1 MSGKHAIA
9 VAIEPSG
16 QPHRA
21 RSRPSPGPGA
31 PPGPGLLVRPTASPI
46 LKDVGLFIA
55 LAAVYFLA
63 GKLGLRLAFVHVSAT
78 TVWPPTGIAL
88 AAFLLL
94 GVRVWPAI
102 FAGAFFVNLTTA
114 GSLATSIGIGAGN
127 TLEGVVAAYLVNR
140 FANGQRALQHSGDI
154 VKFALLAAVVSTT
167 VAATCGVTSLSL
179 GGFARW
185 QDYGDIWLTW
195 WLGDAGGDLV
205 VAPVV
210 LLWATGPHW
219 PPRRAQLFEA
229 SLLVACL
236 VLVGELVFGG
246 LPPDAYRNIPLEFVC
261 IPFLLWAALR
271 FGARG
276 AATALVLLCVIAIR
290 GTLQG
295 LGPFD
300 VPRIAMTQSS
310 TRAVA
315 AIRGTLQGLGPFVW
329 GTADESLVLLQA
341 FMGVTAVTT
350 LILAAVVA
358 ERGRTARRLRLLSV
372 TDALT
377 GLANYRQLI
386 GVLEAEIRRS
396 QRTERPFAVLFF
408 DVDGLKRINDR
419 HGHLVGSRALCR
431 LAEVLHVSCR
441 AVDTAARF
449 GGDEFAVVLPETD
462 EEEARRVGERVLE
475 RLAGDFERPRI
486 RASVGVAVY
495 PRDGGTAEALLGAA
509 DRLLYEMKAQGRGKS
524 S

>member
-1 MSGKHAIA
+1 MSGKDSIA
-9 VAIEPSG
+9 PATEMSG
-16 QPHRA
+16 RPHPA
-21 RSRPSPGPGA
+21 RSRPTPRAGA
-31 PPGPGLLVRPTASPI
+31 PRVADHTARPTPSRI
-46 LKDVGLFIA
+46 LKDVRLFIA
-55 LAAVYFLA
+55 LAAVYFVA

-102 FAGAFFVNLTTA
+102 FVGAFLVNLTTA
-114 GSLATSIGIGAGN
+114 GSLATSIGIAAGN

-140 FANGQRALQHSGDI
+140 FANGPRALQHSGDI
-154 VKFALLAAVVSTT
+154 VRFALLAAVVSTT
-167 VAATCGVTSLSL
+167 VAATFGVTSLSL

-195 WLGDAGGDLV
+195 WLGDAAGDLV
-205 VAPVV
+205 VAPVL
-210 LLWATGPHW
+210 LLWATGPRW

-229 SLLVACL
+229 GLLIACL
-236 VLVGELVFGG
+236 VFVGELVFGG
-246 LPPDAYRNIPLEFVC
+246 LFPAEYKHYPLEFVC
-261 IPFLLWAALR
+261 IPFLLWAAFR

-276 AATALVLLCVIAIR
+276 AATALVLLCGIAIR
-290 GTLQG
+290 GTLEG
-295 LGPFD
+295 F
-300 VPRIAMTQSS
+300 
-310 TRAVA
+310 
-315 AIRGTLQGLGPFVW
+315 GPFVW
-329 GTADESLVLLQA
+329 GTHNESLLLLQA

-350 LILAAVVA
+350 LILGAVVA
-358 ERGRTARRLRLLSV
+358 ERSRSAAQLRLLAV

-386 GVLEAEIRRS
+386 TVLEGEIRRS
-396 QRTERPFAVLFF
+396 QRTERPFAVLFL

-419 HGHLVGSRALCR
+419 HGHVVGSRALCR

-462 EEEARRVGERVLE
+462 EAEARRVADRVLE
-475 RLAGDFERPRI
+475 RVASDLERPRMA
-486 RASVGVAVY
+486 ASIGVAVY
-495 PRDGGTAEALLGAA
+495 PRDGGSAEALLGAA
-509 DRLLYEMKAQGRGKS
+509 DRLVYEMKAQGRRKC
-524 S
+524 

>member
-114 GSLATSIGIGAGN
+114 GSLAPSIGIGAGN
-127 TLEGVVAAYLVNR
+127 TLRGVVAAYLVNR
-140 FANGQRALQHSGDI
+140 FANGPRALQHSGDI
-154 VKFALLAAVVSTT
+154 VRFALLAAVVSTT
-167 VAATCGVTSLSL
+167 VAATFGVTSLSL

-195 WLGDAGGDLV
+195 WLGDAAGDLV
-205 VAPVV
+205 VAPV
-210 LLWATGPHW
+210 LLLLATGPPW
-219 PPRRAQLFEA
+219 PPRRAQSVEA
-229 SLLVACL
+229 RPLIACL
-236 VLVGELVFGG
+236 VFVGELVFGG
-246 LPPDAYRNIPLEFVC
+246 LFPAEYKNYPLEFVC
-261 IPFLLWAALR
+261 IPFVLWAAFR

-290 GTLQG
+290 GTLEG
-295 LGPFD
+295 F
-300 VPRIAMTQSS
+300 
-310 TRAVA
+310 
-315 AIRGTLQGLGPFVW
+315 GPFV
-329 GTADESLVLLQA
+329 GRTPNESLLLLQA

-358 ERGRTARRLRLLSV
+358 ERSRSSAQLRLLAG
-372 TDALT
+372 TDAVT
-377 GLANYRQLI
+377 GLAHYRQLVT
-386 GVLEAEIRRS
+386 VLEGGIRRS
-396 QRTERPFAVLFF
+396 QRTERAV
-408 DVDGLKRINDR
+408 
-419 HGHLVGSRALCR
+419 A
-431 LAEVLHVSCR
+431 
-441 AVDTAARF
+441 
-449 GGDEFAVVLPETD
+449 GGF
-462 EEEARRVGERVLE
+462 LE
-475 RLAGDFERPRI
+475 RGGLERI
-486 RASVGVAVY
+486 HG
-495 PRDGGTAEALLGAA
+495 
-509 DRLLYEMKAQGRGKS
+509 
-524 S
+524 

>member
-1 MSGKHAIA
+1 MSGKDSIA
-9 VAIEPSG
+9 PATEMSG
-16 QPHRA
+16 RPHPA
-21 RSRPSPGPGA
+21 RSRPTPRAGA
-31 PPGPGLLVRPTASPI
+31 PRVADHTARPTPSRI
-46 LKDVGLFIA
+46 LKDVRLFIA
-55 LAAVYFLA
+55 LAAVYFVA

-127 TLEGVVAAYLVNR
+127 TLEGLVAAYLVNR
-140 FANGQRALQHSGDI
+140 FANGRRALQHSGDI

-246 LPPDAYRNIPLEFVC
+246 LLPDAYRNIPLEFVC

-295 LGPFD
+295 LGPF
-300 VPRIAMTQSS
+300 
-310 TRAVA
+310 
-315 AIRGTLQGLGPFVW
+315 VW
-329 GTADESLVLLQA
+329 GTANESLVLLQA

-431 LAEVLHVSCR
+431 MAEVLHVSCR

>member
-1 MSGKHAIA
+1 MSSKQA
-9 VAIEPSG
+9 VASTKESS
-16 QPHRA
+16 A
-21 RSRPSPGPGA
+21 RSRRERSRPTPGPSA
-31 PPGPGLLVRPTASPI
+31 PPVRDHLVRPTRLPI
-46 LKDVGLFIA
+46 LKDAGLFVA
-55 LAAVYFLA
+55 LAAVYFVA

-114 GSLATSIGIGAGN
+114 GSLATSIGIAGGN

-140 FANGQRALQHSGDI
+140 FARGHRALQRGGD
-154 VKFALLAAVVSTT
+154 VFRFAVLAGVVSTT

-195 WLGDAGGDLV
+195 WLGDAGGALV

-210 LLWATGPHW
+210 LLWAAGPHW

-229 SLLVACL
+229 SLLIACL
-236 VLVGELVFGG
+236 VLAGEVVFDG
-246 LPPDAYRNIPLEFVC
+246 LLPAAYRNTPLEFVC
-261 IPFLLWAALR
+261 IPFLLWAAFR

-276 AATALVLLCVIAIR
+276 AATALVLLCGIAIR
-290 GTLQG
+290 GTLHG
-295 LGPFD
+295 F
-300 VPRIAMTQSS
+300 
-310 TRAVA
+310 
-315 AIRGTLQGLGPFVW
+315 GPFVW
-329 GTADESLVLLQA
+329 GTPNESLVLLQA

-350 LILAAVVA
+350 LVLGAVVA
-358 ERGRTARRLRLLSV
+358 ERSRGARQLRLLAV

-386 GVLEAEIRRS
+386 AVLEAEIRRS
-396 QRTERPFAVLFF
+396 QRTERPFAVLFL

-419 HGHLVGSRALCR
+419 HGHVIGSRALCR
-431 LAEVLHVSCR
+431 MAEVLHASCR

-462 EEEARRVGERVLE
+462 ETEARRVADRVLE
-475 RLAGDFERPRI
+475 RVAGDLERPRI
-486 RASVGVAVY
+486 GASVGVAVY
-495 PRDGGTAEALLGAA
+495 PQDGGTAEALLGAA
-509 DRLLYEMKAQGRGKS
+509 DRLLYEMKAQGRRK
-524 S
+524 

>member
-1 MSGKHAIA
+1 MADHPAGP
-9 VAIEPSG
+9 VPS
-16 QPHRA
+16 R
-21 RSRPSPGPGA
+21 
-31 PPGPGLLVRPTASPI
+31 I
-46 LKDVGLFIA
+46 LKEVGLFTA
-55 LAAVYFLA
+55 LTAVYFVA

-94 GVRVWPAI
+94 GLRVWPAI
-102 FAGAFFVNLTTA
+102 FVGAFFVNLTTA

-127 TLEGVVAAYLVNR
+127 TLEGLVAAYLINR
-140 FANGQRALQHSGDI
+140 FANGRRALQHSGDI

-195 WLGDAGGDLV
+195 WLGDAGGVLV

-229 SLLVACL
+229 GLLIACL
-236 VLVGELVFGG
+236 VLAGEVAFGG
-246 LPPDAYRNIPLEFVC
+246 LLPAAYSNTPLEFVC
-261 IPFLLWAALR
+261 IPFLLWAAFR

-276 AATALVLLCVIAIR
+276 GATALVLVCGIAIR

-295 LGPFD
+295 F
-300 VPRIAMTQSS
+300 
-310 TRAVA
+310 
-315 AIRGTLQGLGPFVW
+315 GPFVW
-329 GTADESLVLLQA
+329 GTHNESLLLLQS
-341 FMGVTAVTT
+341 FIGVTAVTT
-350 LILAAVVA
+350 LILAAVLA
-358 ERGRTARRLRLLSV
+358 ERSRATRRLRLQSV

-386 GVLEAEIRRS
+386 AVLEAEIRRS

-431 LAEVLHVSCR
+431 MAEVLHVSCR

-462 EEEARRVGERVLE
+462 EAQARRVGERVLG
-475 RLAGDFERPRI
+475 RLTGDLERPRI
-486 RASVGVAVY
+486 AASMGVAVY
-495 PRDGGTAEALLGAA
+495 PGDGGTAEALLGAA
-509 DRLLYEMKAQGRGKS
+509 DHLLYEMKGQGGARAR
-524 S
+524 

>member
-1 MSGKHAIA
+1 MSGKHA
-9 VAIEPSG
+9 VAFATKPS
-16 QPHRA
+16 A
-21 RSRPSPGPGA
+21 RSRRASSQPTPGPGA
-31 PPGPGLLVRPTASPI
+31 PPGPGLVRPTASPI

-55 LAAVYFLA
+55 LAAIYFVA

-94 GVRVWPAI
+94 GLRVWPAI

-127 TLEGVVAAYLVNR
+127 TLEGLVAAYLVNR
-140 FANGQRALQHSGDI
+140 FANGRRALQHSGDI

-210 LLWATGPHW
+210 L
-219 PPRRAQLFEA
+219 
-229 SLLVACL
+229 
-236 VLVGELVFGG
+236 
-246 LPPDAYRNIPLEFVC
+246 
-261 IPFLLWAALR
+261 
-271 FGARG
+271 
-276 AATALVLLCVIAIR
+276 
-290 GTLQG
+290 
-295 LGPFD
+295 
-300 VPRIAMTQSS
+300 
-310 TRAVA
+310 
-315 AIRGTLQGLGPFVW
+315 VW
-329 GTADESLVLLQA
+329 GTANESLVLLQA

-431 LAEVLHVSCR
+431 MAEVLHVSCR

-509 DRLLYEMKAQGRGKS
+509 DRLLYEMKAQGRRTS
-524 S
+524 P